1 MLLQYYPI
9 NITVPH
15 TSTCHIVTEGTINN
29 GDIITITSPIFSS
42 IDFTSNQFNLSS
54 GLDVTLQSNG
64 QTLDIPEGGIDATLV
79 CDDHDIFNMYV
90 RP

>member
-15 TSTCHIVTEGTINN
+15 TSTCHITSITN
-29 GDIITITSPIFSS
+29 GDIATITSPIFSS

-54 GLDVTLQSNG
+54 GLDVQIHSDEVLN
-64 QTLDIPEGGIDATLV
+64 IPEDGLDATLV
-79 CDDHDIFNMYV
+79 CDDNDIFNMYV
-90 RP
+90 RL

>member
-9 NITVPH
+9 NVTVPH
-15 TSTCHIVTEGTINN
+15 TSTCHITSITNDNIA
-29 GDIITITSPIFSS
+29 TITSPIFSS

-54 GLDVTLQSNG
+54 GLDVQIHSYEV
-64 QTLDIPEGGIDATLV
+64 LDIPEDGLDATLV
-79 CDDHDIFNMYV
+79 CDDNDIFNMYV